1 MGAERPARR
10 VGGPAFVTHRW
21 VATQA
26 EFDEL
31 VDTLCT
37 EPRYAIDT
45 EFHRERTYYP
55 KLALVQFG
63 WDDQIVLVDPLAVDM
78 TSIRRLFASPSIAV
92 FHAAQ
97 QDLDVL
103 TYSVG
108 AVPERMFD
116 TQLAAGFTG
125 YSTPSLLSLLQA
137 ELGVVASKG
146 DRLTDWLRRPL
157 TADQRHYAAG
167 DVAHLLE
174 LHDRLTARL
183 TGLGRIDWALDA
195 CEELRTRPAGASDPE
210 QAWLRLK
217 DVRVLKSKSRGVAQA
232 VAAWRERR
240 AAAVDVPVRQI
251 LPDLAILGISQKHPA
266 TQAEL
271 SQSRGVEERHSR
283 GAIGAEILGAV
294 QEGLSRDVGLP
305 SPDGDDLERSLRPA
319 VTLVSAWVS
328 EVARAER
335 IDTALLATRSDL
347 VALLRGDS
355 EARLATGWRAEM
367 LGDGIR
373 SLVEGRAG
381 LTFDGRGGLQL
392 IPTAERPAV
401 TPDPEPAP
409 ADPAPAS
416 G

>member
-1 MGAERPARR
+1 M
-10 VGGPAFVTHRW
+10 TYRW

-26 EFDEL
+26 EFEE
-31 VDTLCT
+31 VIEVLCN

-45 EFHRERTYYP
+45 EFHRERTYFP
-55 KLALVQFG
+55 KLALVQLG
-63 WDDQIVLVDPLAVDM
+63 WADQIVLVDPLAVDM
-78 TSIRRLFASPSIAV
+78 AAIRRLFASPSIAV

-103 TYSVG
+103 THSVA

-125 YSTPSLLSLLQA
+125 YSTPSLLSLLHA
-137 ELGVVASKG
+137 ELSVTASKG

-157 TADQRHYAAG
+157 TADQQHYAAG

-174 LHDRLTARL
+174 LHDRLSAKL
-183 TGLGRIDWALDA
+183 SALGRLDWALDA
-195 CEELRTRPAGASDPE
+195 CEELRTRPTGATDPE

-217 DVRVLKSKSRGVAQA
+217 DVRVLKAKARGVAQS

-240 AAAVDVPVRQI
+240 AASVDVPVRQI
-251 LPDLAILGISQKHPA
+251 LPDLAILGIAQKHPNS
-266 TQAEL
+266 QAEL
-271 SQSRGVEERHSR
+271 SQARGVEERHSR
-283 GAIGAEILGAV
+283 GAMGAEILAAV
-294 QEGLSRDVGLP
+294 AEGLTRDVQLP
-305 SPDGDDLERSLRPA
+305 SPDGDDLDRSLRPA

-347 VALLRGDS
+347 VALLRGDAD
-355 EARLATGWRAEM
+355 ARLAQGWRGEL

-381 LTFDGRGGLQL
+381 LTFDGKGGLKL
-392 IPTAERPAV
+392 IPTVSTAPSEPV
-401 TPDPEPAP
+401 PESEPAP
-409 ADPAPAS
+409 ESERAPAAD
-416 G
+416 